1 MPLPQPALPQEH
13 SDEEDKPKAN
23 NSSSSSAQRHVPEH
37 VQKAIQLVE
46 SQLMARNAQ
55 LAATLALRQ
64 PPMANSSAAANIK
77 SIPTRY
83 EVDKLPNKLT
93 NPTVTVASSSN
104 SSTSKAE
111 AERNAIFEQQQQQ
124 RHKELKKGKRE
135 IILNSFEAKF
145 NIYLN
150 FFS

>member
-23 NSSSSSAQRHVPEH
+23 NSSSSAQRHVPEH

-64 PPMANSSAAANIK
+64 PPMANSTATANIK
-77 SIPTRY
+77 SLPTRY
-83 EVDKLPNKLT
+83 EADKLPNKLT
-93 NPTVTVASSSN
+93 NPTVTVASSSS

-135 IILNSFEAKF
+135 MILNSFEAKF
-145 NIYLN
+145 IFFN
-150 FFS
+150 F